1 MINSFYINYSKIIII
16 YSVFIK
22 GKQTLF
28 APNNIEVLITV
39 DIIKALWTC

>member
-16 YSVFIK
+16 YSIK